1 MKISDL
7 TRNAI
12 VNAFT
17 AAVDGGAG
25 AATIAFRTGAAPTNT
40 TDADSGTLLATCT
53 FSDPSFPAAAAGSA
67 TANAIAS
74 DTSVDATGTAAHWR
88 IKTSA
93 GTVIAQGDCGTT
105 TQDIVFNSVS
115 WIAGG
120 TVAINSIVVAMPAGT

>member
-1 MKISDL
+1 MKISTTL
-7 TRNAI
+7 CNAI
-12 VNAFT
+12 VDAFT

-25 AATIAFRTGAAPTNT
+25 AAALSFRTGAAPTNT

-53 FSDPSFPAAAAGSA
+53 FSDPSFPAAASGSA

-93 GTVIAQGDCGTT
+93 GTVVAQGTCGTT

-115 WIAGG
+115 WVAGG
-120 TVAINSIVVAMPAGT
+120 TVAINSVVVTMPAGS